1 MARRHLPDSERL
13 NQRLSLFWE
22 SLPGGLAVLRAP
34 APGAGV
40 IFTARAGGVS
50 AAPYDSLNLSLLTGD
65 DPAAV
70 QANRRAVAAAA
81 GIAATWATA
90 RQVHGC
96 QVHLLAGRPA
106 GEPPGPGDPRGPDPA
121 ADAVIASRPGQPV
134 AVFTADCVPIALV
147 GEGVVGAVH
156 AGWRGLC
163 AGVVASAAGACRG
176 LAGRGSVQAWLGPCI
191 GPCCYEVGDD
201 VLAAFAAAYPAAPGC
216 TERVGRRR
224 FFDLRAAA
232 CHALAEAGMALA
244 GDAEPPCTSC
254 DLRFFSHRRDGR
266 DGRPTGRQALV
277 AWLEPAP

>member
-1 MARRHLPDSERL
+1 MALPGSERL
-13 NQRLSLFWE
+13 NQRLSLLWE
-22 SLPGGLAVLRAP
+22 SLPGGIAVLRAP

-40 IFTARAGGVS
+40 IFTARLGGVS
-50 AAPYDSLNLSLLTGD
+50 AAPYDSLNLSPLTGD
-65 DPAAV
+65 DPMAV
-70 QANRRAVAAAA
+70 EANRRAVASAA
-81 GIAATWATA
+81 GIPATWATL

-96 QVHLLAGRPA
+96 QVHVLAGRPT
-106 GEPPGPGDPRGPDPA
+106 GEPAGPGPA
-121 ADAVIASRPGQPV
+121 ADAVIARQRGQPV

-147 GEGVVGAVH
+147 GEGVVGALH

-191 GPCCYEVGDD
+191 GPCCYEVGQEMP
-201 VLAAFAAAYPAAPGC
+201 AAFAAAYPAAPGC

-232 CHALAEAGMALA
+232 CHALAEAGIELA

-277 AWLEPAP
+277 AWLEPSP